1 MKGYLNKKG
10 FSLIELIVVIA
21 IIAILSAVIITNI
34 TSSRSKARDAKRIS
48 DIANIQL
55 ALEQFFDRCRR
66 YPGDL
71 TISTVYNSGST
82 PTCLSSTDV
91 RLSNFISVLPTAP
104 SPGTYEYSV
113 RRSDYYDYVLKA
125 TLENPGVGSNSGNP
139 LPETSSPST
148 GGSDDW
154 SLTLSCSNA
163 SNSTSYCVG
172 PK

>member
-55 ALEQFFDRCRR
+55 ALEQFFDSCRR

-91 RLSNFISVLPTAP
+91 SLSNFISVLPT
-104 SPGTYEYSV
+104 GYQYSV
-113 RRSDYYDYVLKA
+113 KTDKMDYILKA
-125 TLENPGVGSNSGNP
+125 TLEYPGTGSNSGNP
-139 LPETSSPST
+139 LPEASSPRT
-148 GGSDDW
+148 ANNW
-154 SLTLSCSNA
+154 SIEFNCSNA
-163 SNSTSYCVG
+163 SNSVDYCVG

>member
-1 MKGYLNKKG
+1 MKNFLNKKG

-55 ALEQFFDRCRR
+55 ALEQFFDRCRQ
-66 YPGDL
+66 YP
-71 TISTVYNSGST
+71 STYSLGSDNGCPTGITLNS
-82 PTCLSSTDV
+82 
-91 RLSNFISVLPTAP
+91 FISVLPTAP

-113 RRSDYYDYVLKA
+113 RTDTHYDYVLKA

-139 LPETSSPST
+139 LDTFPAEGTWSST
-148 GGSDDW
+148 
-154 SLTLSCSNA
+154 LTCSNA